1 MRALQHLSIRRQ
13 LLMIIM
19 ATCGI
24 ALLLAC
30 TALVAY
36 DWQTYRR
43 GMVDN
48 LSALA
53 ETIGTQSTAAP
64 AFNDPKS
71 ATDFIAALKARPD
84 GVPASIY
91 PASGQLPA

>member
-1 MRALQHLSIRRQ
+1 MSALQNLSIRRQ
-13 LLMIIM
+13 LLIIIM
-19 ATCGI
+19 LTCGI

-36 DWQTYRR
+36 DWRTFRR
-43 GMVDN
+43 GMVND

-53 ETIGTQSTAAP
+53 EMIGTQSTAAL

-71 ATDFIAALKARPD
+71 AN
-84 GVPASIY
+84 
-91 PASGQLPA
+91 